1 VEDTVLVVE
10 DEDEARSIL
19 TQILE
24 LEGFRVHG
32 CANGA
37 EALIYLGSSN
47 KPCLIIL
54 DLLMPVMDGRQF
66 RAATLRNRET
76 ADIPVVVVTALDPSD
91 ARDLK
96 AVGVLKKPV
105 NVGELLNL
113 VRANC

>member
-1 VEDTVLVVE
+1 MEDTVLVIE
-10 DEDEARSIL
+10 DEDEARNIL
-19 TQILE
+19 LEILE

-37 EALIYLGSSN
+37 EALIYLGTEE

-66 RAATLRNRET
+66 RAATLRNRDMAE
-76 ADIPVVVVTALDPSD
+76 IPVVVVSALDPID
-91 ARDLK
+91 ARDLR

-105 NVGELLNL
+105 NVNQLLDL